1 MNAFSWRGPAK
12 VVMQEAPKRKRGR
25 PQEFSQEEAA
35 ERRRAAALRYY
46 HKTGKQARRNQE
58 IRHGA

>member
-1 MNAFSWRGPAK
+1 MSVFNWRGPSVAG
-12 VVMQEAPKRKRGR
+12 VAGTKRKRGR
-25 PQEFSQEEAA
+25 PQEFSPEEAA

>member
-1 MNAFSWRGPAK
+1 MSVFNWRGPSTAG
-12 VVMQEAPKRKRGR
+12 VVAPKRKRGR
-25 PQEFSQEEAA
+25 PQEFSPEEAA

-58 IRHGA
+58 QRHGA